1 MAERVLRDERI
12 YPGDVARFTIS
23 VVDPDDGET
32 AIDPAAL
39 VVKVLEPG
47 ATTATTYTYGT
58 DAEIVRSD
66 TGEYYIDIDLD
77 DDGDWF
83 VRMESTIPTDADEY
97 HVLVQPSVFPA

>member
-12 YPGDVARFTIS
+12 YPGDVARFSIS

-66 TGEYYIDIDLD
+66 TGEYYIDIELD

-83 VRMESTIPTDADEY
+83 VRMESTTPTDADEY
-97 HVLVQPSVFPA
+97 HVLVLPSVFPA

>member
-12 YPGDVARFTIS
+12 YPGDVARFSIS

-58 DAEIVRSD
+58 DAELIRSD

-83 VRMESTIPTDADEY
+83 VRMESTIPMDADEY
-97 HVLVQPSVFPA
+97 HVLVQPSVFP